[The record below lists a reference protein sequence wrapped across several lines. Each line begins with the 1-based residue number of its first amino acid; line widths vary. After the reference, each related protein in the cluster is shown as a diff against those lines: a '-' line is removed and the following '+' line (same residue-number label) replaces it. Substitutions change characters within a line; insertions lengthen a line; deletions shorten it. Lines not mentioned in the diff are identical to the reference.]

1 MNKSPAQKKIESLRK
16 QIRQLEAK
24 AKSETRKARNRVCYI
39 LGGAALRSPSVLSML
54 IPSLSQADRER
65 VAAFL
70 PSEKPAV
77 APSLPVDSRPE
88 I

>member
-1 MNKSPAQKKIESLRK
+1 MNKSAAQNKIDALRK

-24 AKSETRKARNRVCYI
+24 AKSETRKARNRACYI
-39 LGGAALRSPSVLSML
+39 LGGAALRSPSVLAQL
-54 IPSLSQADRER
+54 LPSLSAADRER

-70 PSEKPAV
+70 PAEKPVV
-77 APSLPVDSRPE
+77 APSLPVDSRPV